1 MEKIIKK
8 LLLSEEANQKME
20 EILRNGG
27 KESDQ
32 LQNDLRE
39 LEDKIKEFKHN
50 FSLKDLNKKYL
61 INLSNLQDLY
71 DDIPNIENLVND
83 FNKNAREGWAIGIS
97 NKKRWILEFPYKI
110 IYDLF
115 KEFIVDKTSDYI
127 KKIINHLN
135 NSKKNKKEIKTI
147 ILAGGMSS
155 NTSIIKLFRKV
166 LPEISIISINEPEIA
181 VVKGAIYFAKNP
193 YIISERMARYSI
205 GIQVEMSWKGKW
217 KDKWK
222 DKFDKIRGVQRI
234 YDETRKEDV
243 ILNFFSVF
251 YKKYQNINVT
261 KKGERRI
268 YDMNSENCGIVFYK
282 SDFDGPVY
290 VVGQLDEKGNCIT
303 EEFGKLMFNVENFD
317 EKEPEVEIEIKLGG
331 TFIIAEIEYL
341 KTKKKEIHTF
351 NFTNNNN
358 NNNIN
363 NPNGKKEEKKEE
375 AKKEEKKKEKLFI
388 LKMKEKNKN

>member
-127 KKIINHLN
+127 KKIIDYLMYLN
-135 NSKKNKKEIKTI
+135 NDFLDYNIK
-147 ILAGGMSS
+147 
-155 NTSIIKLFRKV
+155 
-166 LPEISIISINEPEIA
+166 
-181 VVKGAIYFAKNP
+181 
-193 YIISERMARYSI
+193 
-205 GIQVEMSWKGKW
+205 
-217 KDKWK
+217 
-222 DKFDKIRGVQRI
+222 
-234 YDETRKEDV
+234 
-243 ILNFFSVF
+243 
-251 YKKYQNINVT
+251 
-261 KKGERRI
+261 
-268 YDMNSENCGIVFYK
+268 
-282 SDFDGPVY
+282 
-290 VVGQLDEKGNCIT
+290 
-303 EEFGKLMFNVENFD
+303 
-317 EKEPEVEIEIKLGG
+317 
-331 TFIIAEIEYL
+331 
-341 KTKKKEIHTF
+341 
-351 NFTNNNN
+351 
-358 NNNIN
+358 
-363 NPNGKKEEKKEE
+363 
-375 AKKEEKKKEKLFI
+375 
-388 LKMKEKNKN
+388 